1 MTPKPDKDSA
11 KKNQKKTKTKKNQK
25 KTKTKKNPTDQY
37 LS

>member
-11 KKNQKKTKTKKNQK
+11 KKNQKKTKTKKN
-25 KTKTKKNPTDQY
+25 PTDQY